1 MPREEKSMAEN
12 NTWSDIMPK
21 PAPVSGPPRWILSF
35 VDLTGVL
42 VAFFVLLFSMRS
54 PDLGRW
60 QQLQNAMHK
69 AFTSRPIV
77 LDGQQEPGGRM
88 NAITPPAYVKS
99 DGALYLQQ
107 LLQRRLQNDP
117 LWGMVEGR
125 VSGNGFNLPLPPS
138 LFTENG
144 TGIALTPAGDAAI
157 SRLAEVIR
165 NWSNPMSISVSG
177 QNWANAAPALA
188 MMQALRAAGV
198 GTVTSIQFNGDDTGT
213 TLSLRVKESE

>member
-1 MPREEKSMAEN
+1 MPREEKFMAGN
-12 NTWSDIMPK
+12 NTWSELMPK

-42 VAFFVLLFSMRS
+42 VAFFVLLFSMRA

-69 AFTSRPIV
+69 AFISRPIV
-77 LDGQQEPGGRM
+77 LDGQREPGGRM
-88 NAITPPAYVKS
+88 NAITPPAYVKN

-125 VSGNGFNLPLPPS
+125 VFGNGFNLPLPPS

-144 TGIALTPAGDAAI
+144 TGNALTPAGTAAI

-177 QNWANAAPALA
+177 QNWANTAPALA

-198 GTVTSIQFNGDDTGT
+198 STVTSIQFNGGDTGT
-213 TLSLRVKESE
+213 TLSLRVKESD